1 MKIKTKHLGDLKFEI
16 DNSKHTIVINPKEEI
31 SPVEVF
37 AGAMISCSGVDVV
50 HLGIKQGF
58 EVTKCEIEADI
69 KRKES
74 YPQIFEEVVLSY
86 DIESNAD
93 DIKAKRWVL
102 SSLETYCS
110 AINTIRATAKIY
122 YTIKHNGEVI
132 AYKETILSGG
142 GATNSHKLDS
152 FDDDLEGMGCAC
164 CNH

>member
-1 MKIKTKHLGDLKFEI
+1 MKIKTRHIDEMKFEVSNN
-16 DNSKHTIVINPKEEI
+16 NSTMIINAKEM

-37 AGAMISCSGVDVV
+37 AGAMITCSGVDVV
-50 HLGIKQGF
+50 HLGNRQGY

-74 YPQIFEEVVLSY
+74 YPQVFEEVVFEY
-86 DIESNAD
+86 IIESTAD

-110 AINTIRATAKIY
+110 TINTIRATAKIY
-122 YTIKHNGEVI
+122 YTIKHNGNVV

-142 GATNSHKLDS
+142 GAGNTHQHDS

>member
-1 MKIKTKHLGDLKFEI
+1 MKIKTKYLDDMRFEI
-16 DNSKHTIVINPKEEI
+16 SNNKTTMLINPKEM

-37 AGAMISCSGVDVV
+37 AGAMITCSGVDVV
-50 HLGIKQGF
+50 HLGSKQGF
-58 EVTKCEIEADI
+58 EVTQCEIEADV

-74 YPQIFEEVVLSY
+74 FPQTIEEVVFSY
-86 DIESNAD
+86 EIKSNAD
-93 DIKAKRWVL
+93 DTKAKRWIL

-110 AINTIRATAKIY
+110 TINTIRNTTKIY
-122 YTIKHNGEVI
+122 YTIKHNDNII

-142 GATNSHKLDS
+142 GANNTHQHDS

>member
-1 MKIKTKHLGDLKFEI
+1 MKIKTKHIDDLKFEI
-16 DNSKHTIVINPKEEI
+16 SNDKSVMIINPKEM
-31 SPVEVF
+31 SPVEIF

-50 HLGIKQGF
+50 HLG
-58 EVTKCEIEADI
+58 EVI
-69 KRKES
+69 
-74 YPQIFEEVVLSY
+74 LNY

-93 DIKAKRWVL
+93 DVKAKRWVL

-110 AINTIRATAKIY
+110 TINTIRATAKIY
-122 YTIKHNGEVI
+122 YTIKHNGNVI

-142 GATNSHKLDS
+142 GSTNTHQHDS

>member
-1 MKIKTKHLGDLKFEI
+1 MKIKTKHIDDLKFEVSNDKSVI
-16 DNSKHTIVINPKEEI
+16 IINPKEM

-50 HLGIKQGF
+50 HLGTKQGF
-58 EVTKCEIEADI
+58 EVKKCEIEADI
-69 KRKES
+69 KRKDS

-93 DIKAKRWVL
+93 DVKAKRWVL

-110 AINTIRATAKIY
+110 TINTIRSTAKIY
-122 YTIKHNGEVI
+122 YTIKHNNNVI

-142 GATNSHKLDS
+142 GATNSHQLDS

-164 CNH
+164 CSN

>member
-1 MKIKTKHLGDLKFEI
+1 MKIKTKHIDDLKFEVSNDKSVI
-16 DNSKHTIVINPKEEI
+16 IINPKEM

-50 HLGIKQGF
+50 HLGTKQGF
-58 EVTKCEIEADI
+58 EVKKCEIEADI
-69 KRKES
+69 KRKDS

-110 AINTIRATAKIY
+110 AINTIRSIFRPPLSRPKLDLFLFQPF
-122 YTIKHNGEVI
+122 
-132 AYKETILSGG
+132 ILSFV
-142 GATNSHKLDS
+142 THL
-152 FDDDLEGMGCAC
+152 
-164 CNH
+164 